1 MILLV
6 SHYTKNRGV
15 TDFLI
20 QHLENKKIPFL
31 YLKHP
36 FYFED
41 KKVSELVCI
50 NTEGEQKVLLTAR
63 KSKVSLLSMIQDFFI
78 NIIVSLKMG
87 KKVDKIIGFG
97 SFNMFPFIITNWLY
111 KRNLYFWGCDYS
123 VKRFK
128 SRVLNRIYFWFETVA
143 CKHSTLI
150 IQPTIRQQLVREEK
164 HGLDINK
171 SLIIPNGIES
181 FEGLGMAK
189 ESKEIALIYIGSI
202 TKQHGVTEFVR
213 YFYAE
218 NKIPFKLFIFGSG
231 EDELSLVDLIKE
243 KSLFGMVTYFGSKN
257 AEEIKYFIK
266 NFKGR
271 FFGIAPY
278 NKTFADH
285 VYYGDSIKIK
295 EYLSYGIPYITSEVS
310 YLNPDIKEFGFV
322 YSDYPALLDFF
333 NKKIDSFTF
342 DEENRI
348 KVLKNYVWYHLLDN
362 FLLKANI

>member
-1 MILLV
+1 MILIV

-20 QHLENKKIPFL
+20 QHLENKKLPFL

-41 KKVSELVCI
+41 RRVSELVSI
-50 NTEGEQKVLLTAR
+50 NTDGEQKILLTIK
-63 KSKVSLLSMIQDFFI
+63 KSKISIVSMIQDFFI
-78 NIIVSLKMG
+78 NLFVSVKMG
-87 KKVDKIIGFG
+87 KKVRKVIGFG
-97 SFNMFPFIITNWLY
+97 SFNMVPFIVTNWLY

-123 VKRFK
+123 VERFK
-128 SRVLNRIYFWFETVA
+128 SKVLNKVYFWFETLA

-164 HGLDINK
+164 HGLDIRK

-181 FEGLGMAK
+181 FERLGMSK
-189 ESKEIALIYIGSI
+189 KTKEIALIYIGSI

-213 YFYAE
+213 YFYSE

-231 EDELSLVDLIKE
+231 EDELALVNLINE
-243 KSLFGMVTYFGSKN
+243 KSLSDFVTYFGSKN
-257 AEEIKYFIK
+257 AEEIKSFIK
-266 NFKGR
+266 SYEDR

-278 NKTFADH
+278 DKTFADH

-295 EYLSYGIPYITSEVS
+295 EYLSCGMPYITSEVT
-310 YLNPDIKEFGFV
+310 YLNSDIKEFGFV
-322 YSDYPALLDFF
+322 YSDYMELLDFF
-333 NKKIDSFTF
+333 NKKISSFTF
-342 DEENRI
+342 DDENRT